1 MENLC
6 YKNFKMFDSYA
17 SFIHIFSDAVD
28 ATDEDY
34 SGSSSPPKARQQYVD
49 PKMIIIMVVLA
60 VMFVGICV
68 ALHLFS
74 K

>member
-1 MENLC
+1 MNREISIGC
-6 YKNFKMFDSYA
+6 YTKLF
-17 SFIHIFSDAVD
+17 FSSITDAVD

-34 SGSSSPPKARQQYVD
+34 SGSPSPPKVPQHKVD